1 MDKKARFIVLL
12 ICVALFLIIAP
23 YLAMYSM
30 GYRLNF
36 ETWEVTATGGIY
48 VSATPQASEII
59 IDASNS
65 KKLGIFSNSVFVQ
78 DLIPQTHTVLI
89 KKEGYFDY
97 QKTLDVIE
105 NEVAKLEKVILFKN
119 TTRYDLNIENVESF
133 SISPDKRN
141 ILAEGTNT
149 QSLDFYYFTSGSP
162 ETRTTYS
169 LPLKYTSVIDVIWSQ
184 DSKKT
189 IIKTRSSAGAYTY
202 YLLDFSSRMQTATPI
217 SYLTSKVSDVIFNP
231 QDSSQIFWLEN
242 NSLYSAK
249 DTKATSVAKNVIN
262 YAFQNGNI
270 IWLSTAG
277 QLYQSDIS
285 GQNPNL
291 LANWPVNKEY
301 MGPDGTKIE
310 IVAGKIIISKEGYVY
325 QYMPEEKGFKQLSL
339 TAGIANPEFLASPNG
354 KNMLYYD
361 NLKIYLYAFEKS
373 PYNKSDENDIKL
385 FTAPGGQ
392 TISGVYWLNDDYVIF
407 ESGNRIIISE
417 IDFRGNINQVE
428 LQNSWP
434 AGTDSS
440 NPKIIF
446 NQQDNK
452 VYVLTG
458 KSLYSSEKLVP

>member
-1 MDKKARFIVLL
+1 MNKKARFIILL
-12 ICVALFLIIAP
+12 ACVALFLIIAP

-36 ETWEVTATGGIY
+36 ENWEVTATGGIY

-59 IDASNS
+59 IDSLNS
-65 KKLGIFSNSVFVQ
+65 KKLGMFSNSVFVQ
-78 DLIPQTHTVLI
+78 DLIPQAHTVLI
-89 KKEGYFDY
+89 KKDGYFDY

-105 NEVAKLEKVILFKN
+105 NEVTKLEKVILFKN
-119 TTRYDLNIENVESF
+119 TTQYDLGFEEVESF
-133 SISPDKRN
+133 SISPDKKN

-149 QSLDFYYFTSGSP
+149 QSLDFYYFSAGSP
-162 ETRTTYS
+162 ETKTTYS
-169 LPLKYTSVIDVIWSQ
+169 LPLKYTSVLDVIWSQ
-184 DSKKT
+184 DSKKAL
-189 IIKTRSSAGAYTY
+189 IKTKSSAGAYAY
-202 YLLDFSSRMQTATPI
+202 YLLNFSSRIQTATPI
-217 SYLTSKVSDVIFNP
+217 SYLNSKASLVDFNP
-231 QDSSQIFWLEN
+231 QDSSQVFWLEN

-249 DTKATSVAKNVIN
+249 DAKTTAVAKNIIDYV
-262 YAFQNGNI
+262 FQNGNI
-270 IWLSTAG
+270 VWLSTAG

-291 LANWPVNKEY
+291 LASWPVNKEY

-310 IVAGKIIISKEGYVY
+310 VIAGKIFISKEGYVY

-339 TAGIANPEFLASPNG
+339 TAGIANPTFLSSPNG

-361 NLKIYLYAFEKS
+361 GSKVYLYAFEKS

-385 FTAPGGQ
+385 FTAPNGQ
-392 TISGVYWLNDDYVIF
+392 TISDAFWLNDDYVIF
-407 ESGNRIIISE
+407 ESGNRNIISE

-428 LQNSWP
+428 LQTSWP
-434 AGTDSS
+434 ANTDSS

-446 NQQDNK
+446 NQQDGK

>member
-1 MDKKARFIVLL
+1 MDKKARFIILL
-12 ICVALFLIIAP
+12 VCAVLFLIMAP

-59 IDASNS
+59 IDSSNS

-78 DLIPQTHTVLI
+78 DLIPEAHTVLI
-89 KKEGYFDY
+89 KKDGYFDY
-97 QKTLDVIE
+97 QKTLDVVE

-119 TTRYDLNIENVESF
+119 TTQYDLDLEEVESF
-133 SISPDKRN
+133 SISPDKRSV
-141 ILAEGTNT
+141 LAESTNT
-149 QSLDFYYFTSGSP
+149 QSLDFYYFSAGSP
-162 ETRTTYS
+162 ETKTTYS
-169 LPLKYTSVIDVIWSQ
+169 LPLKYTSVLDVIWSQ
-184 DSKKT
+184 DSKKAL
-189 IIKTRSSAGAYTY
+189 IKTQSSAGVSAY
-202 YLLDFSSRMQTATPI
+202 YLLDFSSRIQTAAPV
-217 SYLTSKVSDVIFNP
+217 SYLTSKASLVVFNP

-242 NSLYSAK
+242 SSLYSAK
-249 DTKATSVAKNVIN
+249 DAKTTPVSKNIID

-270 IWLSTAG
+270 VWLSTAG
-277 QLYQSDIS
+277 QLYQSDIL

-301 MGPDGTKIE
+301 MSPEGAKIE
-310 IVAGKIIISKEGYVY
+310 IIAGRIIASKQGYIY
-325 QYMPEEKGFKQLSL
+325 QYIPEEESFKQLSL
-339 TAGIANPEFLASPNG
+339 AAGIANPTFLASPNG

-361 NLKIYLYAFEKS
+361 SSKVYLYAFEKS
-373 PYNKSDENDIKL
+373 PYNKSDENDIEL

-392 TISGVYWLNDDYVIF
+392 AISDAYWINDDYVIF

-428 LQNSWP
+428 LQKSWP
-434 AGTDSS
+434 ANADSS

-446 NQQDNK
+446 NHQDGK
-452 VYVLTG
+452 IYVLTG
-458 KSLYSSEKLVP
+458 KSLYSSEKLIP

>member
-1 MDKKARFIVLL
+1 MDKKARFIILL
-12 ICVALFLIIAP
+12 VCAVLFLIMAP

-59 IDASNS
+59 IDSSNS

-78 DLIPQTHTVLI
+78 DLIPEAHTVLI
-89 KKEGYFDY
+89 KKDGYFDY
-97 QKTLDVIE
+97 KKTLDVVE

-119 TTRYDLNIENVESF
+119 TTQYDLDLEKVESF

-149 QSLDFYYFTSGSP
+149 QSLDFYYFSTGSAQ
-162 ETRTTYS
+162 TKTTYS
-169 LPLKYTSVIDVIWSQ
+169 LPLKYTSVLDVTWSQ

-189 IIKTRSSAGAYTY
+189 LIKTQSSTGSAAY
-202 YLLDFSSRMQTATPI
+202 YLLDFSSRIQTATPV
-217 SYLTSKVSDVIFNP
+217 SYLTSRVSNVTFNS
-231 QDSSQIFWLEN
+231 QDSSQIFWLDGS
-242 NSLYSAK
+242 SLYSGK
-249 DTKATSVAKNVIN
+249 DTKTTPISKNIID

-270 IWLSTAG
+270 VWLSTAG
-277 QLYQSDIS
+277 QLYQSDIT

-301 MGPDGTKIE
+301 MSPEGAKIE
-310 IVAGKIIISKEGYVY
+310 VIAGRIIVSKQGYVY
-325 QYMPEEKGFKQLSL
+325 QYIPEEKIFKQISLS
-339 TAGIANPEFLASPNG
+339 AGIANPTFLASPNG

-361 NLKIYLYAFEKS
+361 NSKVYLYAFEKS
-373 PYNKSDENDIKL
+373 PYNKSDENDIEL

-392 TISGVYWLNDDYVIF
+392 AISDVYWLNDDYVIF

-434 AGTDSS
+434 ANTDSS

-446 NQQDNK
+446 NQQDGK